1 MNKTLLKNKEE
12 FESFVNS
19 HTGYIEGH
27 GNVKS
32 WLFEPEKYPCVVIW
46 HIEYDGNGPDRLDGD
61 FVYLDD
67 FETE

>member
-32 WLFEPEKYPCVVIW
+32 WLFEPEKYPCVV
-46 HIEYDGNGPDRLDGD
+46 
-61 FVYLDD
+61 V
-67 FETE
+67 